1 MTLHQPLLFNLE
13 KNDPWCFCFKGKEI
27 NNNNN
32 HDYSLI
38 NLYENSIF
46 VDCKINIID
55 LNTQNIIYTI
65 KAHNIILIKCQYF
78 LSYSKFLDSLKD
90 KIYNIV
96 FDISHINYEI
106 IKFFLRLLYYNDI
119 KEIIKEDKQ
128 YLNKNLLCIHF
139 LSLYFGNKDIL
150 LFCEGQISKLLNDS
164 NWITI
169 FEYCLD
175 ITKFP
180 YEIYHGKENL
190 FRYIIA
196 WLRCYSN
203 PDDQNF
209 CQNILSQLPLII
221 SNFHSYDILK
231 TFVNPF
237 NIKKQ
242 IEVSFFSRICYNCCN
257 EFHIPGCYSIE
268 LNKFNGFFRIN
279 NLKEIFHIILIKDNF
294 NHSNYH
300 LYIKRSYSK
309 LSFEEKIYDNNYIE
323 NKHDINKFDE
333 YKTGPE
339 EIQIKYIKLIQSN
352 IIEQIENLK
361 YGNDDDNNN
370 NSTKYIIQ
378 LFMIKLQKNT
388 TNLSP
393 ISITT
398 TPFSINQNEIV
409 KIGEI
414 TINQDTEFLQCS
426 RCNFK
431 GYVSLFGF
439 KLIIS

>member
-13 KNDPWCFCFKGKEI
+13 KNDPWCFCLREKEI
-27 NNNNN
+27 NNE
-32 HDYSLI
+32 HYDYSLI
-38 NLYENSIF
+38 NLFKNSIF

-55 LNTQNIIYTI
+55 LNTQNIINTI
-65 KAHNIILIKCQYF
+65 KSHNIILTKCQYF
-78 LSYSKFLDSLKD
+78 LSYSKFLNISNEI
-90 KIYNIV
+90 IYNVV
-96 FDISHINYEI
+96 FDTLNINYETI
-106 IKFFLRLLYYNDI
+106 IFFIKLLYYNDI
-119 KEIIKEDKQ
+119 KEEINYDDKH

-150 LFCEGQISKLLNDS
+150 LFSEGQISKLLNDS

-169 FEYCLD
+169 FEYCID
-175 ITKFP
+175 ITTFP
-180 YEIYHGKENL
+180 YQIYNGKENL

-209 CQNILSQLPLII
+209 CQNLLSQLPLII
-221 SNFHSYDILK
+221 SNFQSYDILK

-279 NLKEIFHIILIKDNF
+279 NLKEIFHIILIKDGF

-309 LSFEEKIYDNNYIE
+309 LSFEEKIYNNYNE
-323 NKHDINKFDE
+323 NKDDINKYKE
-333 YKTGPE
+333 YLTGPE
-339 EIQIKYIKLIQSN
+339 EIKIKYIKFNTNEEI
-352 IIEQIENLK
+352 
-361 YGNDDDNNN
+361 NDDDNDDDNDN
-370 NSTKYIIQ
+370 TKYIIQ

-388 TNLSP
+388 TDLSP

-398 TPFSINQNEIV
+398 NPFSINQNEIV

-426 RCNFK
+426 RCNFD

-439 KLIIS
+439 KLIISQI